1 MILELDT
8 EGPPCTVSAEN
19 HRHPPSPP
27 SPSAGRY
34 LLLNAVAN
42 QLRYPNS
49 HTHYFSCCLLAL
61 FSETNTEAIQE
72 QITRQVHSMLPWR
85 PCTTPVCAVL
95 SW

>member
-1 MILELDT
+1 MPLPL
-8 EGPPCTVSAEN
+8 
-19 HRHPPSPP
+19 PSLLLLLT
-27 SPSAGRY
+27 GRY

-72 QITRQVHSMLPWR
+72 QITRQVPSVLPWGLVHQ
-85 PCTTPVCAVL
+85 CML